1 MPSWAWILL
10 AVIVIVII
18 AGAAF
23 AARSAGQR
31 KRSERLKQHFGPEY
45 ERTLTQV
52 GDEKA
57 AEKELAARERQRDKL
72 DIKPLSREHLAE
84 FTERWRAV
92 QAAFVDDPT
101 GAVGDADQLVTEVM
115 RTRGYPVD
123 DFERRAADIS
133 VDHPTIVENYRAA
146 NHIQQAQAGGI
157 DVGTEQ
163 QRQAFVH
170 YRALFDRLLEP
181 EPTHDD
187 AELQHDEHVRH
198 EQRGRHQEPT
208 NDKSQEARA

>member
-10 AVIVIVII
+10 AFIVIGVI

-45 ERTLTQV
+45 ERTLTEA

-57 AEKELAARERQRDKL
+57 AEKELAARARQRDKL
-72 DIKPLSREHLAE
+72 DIKPLSREQLAD
-84 FTERWRAV
+84 FDERWRAV

-101 GAVGDADQLVTEVM
+101 GAVADADQLVTEVM

-170 YRALFDRLLEP
+170 YRALFDRLLES
-181 EPTHDD
+181 E
-187 AELQHDEHVRH
+187 A
-198 EQRGRHQEPT
+198 QEPVQEAAPVQQAQPVQEP
-208 NDKSQEARA
+208 NQEARA